1 MRHEEEEE
9 EEEEESCRIHPS
21 IHPLHWDD
29 DSCMFVR
36 PTPPNHETHPTQ
48 TTPTQHTPPQPHQ
61 GFTMVL
67 NALDNIDAR
76 RHVNKMCLATDKPM
90 IDAGTTG
97 YVGQATVVRKGQA
110 ACYECEE
117 KAAQK
122 VYPICTIRATPDKP
136 VHCVVW
142 AKEAYRLLFG
152 QRDASMLFEAPDA
165 PEPSLYMPVVN
176 AAPVAFPAAEGSG
189 QEQQE
194 QEACSVDEALA
205 YGGRVLKVCG
215 CGWLGVCVVGCRRVC
230 VCVCVYVCVCEREKE
245 SGCRCA
251 CMCV

>member
-1 MRHEEEEE
+1 
-9 EEEEESCRIHPS
+9 
-21 IHPLHWDD
+21 
-29 DSCMFVR
+29 
-36 PTPPNHETHPTQ
+36 
-48 TTPTQHTPPQPHQ
+48 
-61 GFTMVL
+61 MVL

-142 AKEAYRLLFG
+142 AKEAFRLVFG
-152 QRDASMLFEAPDA
+152 KRDESMLFEAPDA
-165 PEPSLYMPVVN
+165 PEPSLYMPIVRGWPVV
-176 AAPVAFPAAEGSG
+176 AEGDG
-189 QEQQE
+189 EQQ
-194 QEACSVDEALA
+194 QQQHRACALDDALA
-205 YGGRVLKVCG
+205 YGGRVLKVRAG
-215 CGWLGVCVVGCRRVC
+215 GRHALGVV
-230 VCVCVYVCVCEREKE
+230 
-245 SGCRCA
+245 
-251 CMCV
+251 